1 MGHGKQKRDK
11 YYQKILA
18 KSLLRHKKQPIK
30 QHTRIVDWDKLA
42 NHLKPK
48 Q

>member
-1 MGHGKQKRDK
+1 MGHDK
-11 YYQKILA
+11 KKMETYYQKILA
-18 KSLLRHKKQPIK
+18 KSLLRHKKPPVK
-30 QHTRIVDWDKLA
+30 QHPKTVDWEKLA